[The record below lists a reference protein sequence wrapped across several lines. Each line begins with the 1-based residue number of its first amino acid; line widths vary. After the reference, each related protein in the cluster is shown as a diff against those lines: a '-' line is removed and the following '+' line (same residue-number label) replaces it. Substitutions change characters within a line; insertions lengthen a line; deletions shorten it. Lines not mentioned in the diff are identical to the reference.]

1 MADRLL
7 SSITRLNGEN
17 YHDWK
22 FAIGMAMRARGCWDV
37 VSGKE
42 KRPTDGKEE
51 KEWDRKAEEGLTL
64 IGLSMQPSQYTYIR
78 DAKNG
83 VDAWTALKDAYEKNS
98 RSTRI
103 NLKRQFYNFEHD
115 INAPIQ
121 VYISGITDLAGKL
134 KAIRVALTDED
145 ITDVLIFNLD
155 NEYSSIASTL
165 MASKSEFKVADVT
178 SALLEEEQRKGG
190 APPPSVDTIALM
202 GKSSDHPHFGTGP
215 PGRRGPYRDARDG
228 IKRACY
234 RCGRTGHTFKFCRA
248 GRDINGKPI
257 PDDEE
262 SKEDE
267 KSSLAY
273 LATID
278 ESLNHWSY

>member
-1 MADRLL
+1 MHRYKCT
-7 SSITRLNGEN
+7 S
-17 YHDWK
+17 
-22 FAIGMAMRARGCWDV
+22 
-37 VSGKE
+37 
-42 KRPTDGKEE
+42 
-51 KEWDRKAEEGLTL
+51 
-64 IGLSMQPSQYTYIR
+64 
-78 DAKNG
+78 
-83 VDAWTALKDAYEKNS
+83 
-98 RSTRI
+98 
-103 NLKRQFYNFEHD
+103 
-115 INAPIQ
+115 
-121 VYISGITDLAGKL
+121 SGITDLAGKL
-134 KAIRVALTDED
+134 KAIGVALTDED

-202 GKSSDHPHFGTGP
+202 GNHRTTRTLGQD
-215 PGRRGPYRDARDG
+215 RLAERGPHRDARDG
-228 IKRACY
+228 IKRSCY

-248 GRDINGKPI
+248 GRDVNGKLI

-262 SKEDE
+262 PKENE

-278 ESLNHWSY
+278 ESLNDWSY

>member
-1 MADRLL
+1 MLNFRCFLGEIFEKSPVTGDFLRNKVLKIFCERDILRKLL
-7 SSITRLNGEN
+7 CSKGLVTRDANTWSN
-17 YHDWK
+17 FY
-22 FAIGMAMRARGCWDV
+22 
-37 VSGKE
+37 S
-42 KRPTDGKEE
+42 
-51 KEWDRKAEEGLTL
+51 TL

-134 KAIRVALTDED
+134 KAIGVALTDED

-228 IKRACY
+228 IKRTCY

-257 PDDEE
+257 PDDKE